1 MRPPIAN
8 VTTVALVIAALTGC
22 SPLVEPDPQPAAT
35 AAPGSLDEVS
45 ATAEVYRTRSDPARG
60 GLQLSVTNT
69 GTTPLTVLR
78 AVLDSPALAEAIE
91 RDRTTVI
98 PPGATR
104 DLALLLPPPRC
115 DGGPTLPEAVLTVA
129 LATGETGELR
139 LTTTDR
145 IGQWVDWHERACF
158 AELAAAQ
165 VDLEVRRAPALD
177 DAAAGTIGA
186 ELVATARVSD
196 VRLVAIA
203 DTVLFGLRTGP
214 ADSARGSTLA
224 LDRDLTAAETTVVP
238 IWLAAARC
246 DPHAVAED
254 KQGTLFTVHLDLGGA
269 TGTTT
274 VIADDATRAAFYDAI
289 AETCGF

>member
-1 MRPPIAN
+1 MRPPFAT
-8 VTTVALVIAALTGC
+8 VTAVALVMSALSGC
-22 SPLVEPDPQPAAT
+22 SPLVEPDPTPAA
-35 AAPGSLDEVS
+35 ADGPSSIDQVS

-69 GTTPLTVLR
+69 GTVPLTVLH
-78 AVLDSPALAEAIE
+78 AVLDSPALPAPIE

-104 DLALLLPPPRC
+104 DLALLLPPPQC
-115 DGGPTLPEAVLTVA
+115 DSGPTLPEAVLTVA
-129 LATGETGELR
+129 LSSGDAAELR
-139 LTTTDR
+139 LPTTDR

-158 AELAAAQ
+158 AEAAAQQ

-177 DAAAGTIGA
+177 DATTGAIGA
-186 ELVATARVSD
+186 ELVATARVTG
-196 VRLVAIA
+196 VRLIAIA
-203 DTVLFGLRTGP
+203 DTVLFGLRAGP
-214 ADSARGSTLA
+214 TDSARVSTLT
-224 LDRDLTAAETTVVP
+224 LDRTLTVDETTVVP
-238 IWLAAARC
+238 LSLAAARC

-254 KQGTLFTVHLDLGGA
+254 KQGTLFTVHLDLGGE

-274 VIADDATRAAFYDAI
+274 VITADETRAALYDAI

>member
-1 MRPPIAN
+1 MRPPFA
-8 VTTVALVIAALTGC
+8 TVAAMALVMTAMSGC
-22 SPLVEPDPQPAAT
+22 SPAVESTPAPAAT
-35 AAPGSLDEVS
+35 DAPSSIDEVM

-60 GLQLSVTNT
+60 GLQLSVTNS
-69 GTTPLTVLR
+69 GAAPLTVLH
-78 AVLDSPALAEAIE
+78 AVLDSPALSAPIE
-91 RDRTTVI
+91 RKRTTVI

-115 DGGPTLPEAVLTVA
+115 DGGPTLPEAALTVA
-129 LATGETGELR
+129 LASGATAELR
-139 LTTTDR
+139 LPTTDR

-158 AELAAAQ
+158 AEAAAAQ
-165 VDLEVRRAPALD
+165 VALEVRRAPAFD
-177 DAAAGTIGA
+177 DPSAGTIGA
-186 ELVATARVSD
+186 ELVATARVTG
-196 VRLVAIA
+196 VQLIAIA

-214 ADSARGSTLA
+214 TDSARVSTLD
-224 LDRDLTAAETTVVP
+224 LDRKLTVDETTIVP

-254 KQGTLFTVHLDLGGA
+254 KQGTLFTVHLDLDGQ

>member
-1 MRPPIAN
+1 MRPPIAT
-8 VTTVALVIAALTGC
+8 VTAVALVMAALSGC
-22 SPLVEPDPQPAAT
+22 SPRVEPAPAPAAT
-35 AAPGSLDEVS
+35 GDPSWLAEVS

-69 GTTPLTVLR
+69 GTMPLTVVHAL
-78 AVLDSPALAEAIE
+78 LDSPALAEAIE

-129 LATGETGELR
+129 LASGATAQLR
-139 LTTTDR
+139 LPTTDR

-158 AELAAAQ
+158 AQAAAAQ

-177 DAAAGTIGA
+177 DVATGTIGA
-186 ELVATARVSD
+186 ELVATARVSG

-203 DTVLFGLRTGP
+203 DTVLFGLRAGP
-214 ADSARGSTLA
+214 TDSGRVSTLT
-224 LDRDLTAAETTVVP
+224 LDRALSVAETTVVP

-246 DPHAVAED
+246 DPHAIADD
-254 KQGTLFTVHLDLGGA
+254 KQGTLFTVYLDLAGE

-274 VIADDATRAAFYDAI
+274 VIAADETRADLYDAI